1 MGGTEDRTM
10 KKKADFVK
18 IIPPSAHAVGAGPRP
33 ARLADC
39 LQDPLYCLAD
49 RSETRDISP

>member
-1 MGGTEDRTM
+1 MGGTEGLTM